1 MLTINSPLSANS
13 FKGFNLL
20 LLLLLIYVPSE
31 IRKLPCFDVEIPEH
45 CKHKWRRLYIQYRQ
59 DMSNALRQDMSDG
72 DRSNSNEEA
81 NQVIK
86 MYKQVSIFQFF
97 FP

>member
-1 MLTINSPLSANS
+1 MLIINSPSSAN
-13 FKGFNLL
+13 NLF
-20 LLLLLIYVPSE
+20 LLIYVPSE
-31 IRKLPCFDVEIPEH
+31 IRKLPCFDVDIPEH
-45 CKHKWRRLYIQYRQ
+45 FKHKWGKLYLEYRHN
-59 DMSNALRQDMSDG
+59 MSNALNG

-81 NQVIK
+81 NEVIK

>member
-13 FKGFNLL
+13 FKGFN
-20 LLLLLIYVPSE
+20 LLLIYVPSE
-31 IRKLPCFDVEIPEH
+31 IRKLPCFDVEIPEP

-59 DMSNALRQDMSDG
+59 DMSKALSDV
-72 DRSNSNEEA
+72 DRPNSNEEA